1 MDGVWAAILAINWQQ
16 MVVAKYLNLLA
27 FQYKTL
33 TVLKEVA
40 VAVYSV
46 PMVTT
51 PKMEFANN
59 LIHCVR
65 RTIS

>member
-1 MDGVWAAILAINWQQ
+1 

-33 TVLKEVA
+33 TVLKEAEV
-40 VAVYSV
+40 VVYSV

-51 PKMEFANN
+51 PKMEFASN
-59 LIHCVR
+59 LIHFVR
-65 RTIS
+65 LTIS

>member
-1 MDGVWAAILAINWQQ
+1 

-59 LIHCVR
+59 LIHFVR
-65 RTIS
+65 LTIS